1 MDTAYIDDPLELVKQ
16 KATTSAALFPA
27 AASAIDGL
35 YRTGGSSKGQGIQIV
50 TTTDS
55 KCLRSWTFPPSVR
68 FACPAKYYGKSGS
81 DSLVYVA
88 LHAGDEIGPD
98 EQGCV
103 VWRWTDKGI
112 ESVGLEEKISH
123 TLPRS
128 VFGLEPNITR
138 DGHLLAI
145 HTDGTMALFQGSVA
159 DKDAQVV
166 WYQMVAEWV
175 SGDYRL
181 VVALVRAPDSEIEA
195 AFSYYVSLVVI
206 DGAERTIAEVG
217 TTRINPKFVPTQPLA
232 CAYDAEI
239 GSLALLSASGVFSQL
254 SLSLGSSALDDA
266 ILLQARKEV
275 LLRGFVPCGKT
286 ASDEDVPMTNML
298 VNSQVSLVSLTE
310 KYVAIV
316 GTHSVMSHNAKS
328 PYAAVLTLWD
338 LQYGCLHAEQAL
350 SVNQAFLGN
359 KGDSVPRLVYQTQ
372 PLSARLTETG
382 LPSDQIS
389 VAMPSRQGTKPAS
402 RSKRSLALANSSV
415 AWDVSTF
422 ATSMFLPPVT
432 LLASLRLQ
440 NNPKYFVD
448 PEQQTRSAS
457 NVHSSNI
464 LLHEEQE
471 QGLGVLRSGWE
482 AIVDGTAKVSGSH
495 AQAIERALD
504 QITDRR
510 LTTQQKENDV
520 LLKLASVADDIDS
533 DQYTQLFMGHLGVAA
548 NGSVN
553 SQAPTWI
560 SAHLMTTVMRRCFA
574 EPLGALR
581 AARRPVFAPRVIE
594 LMLVNCGLAN
604 AHAPAP
610 GLLPHLTARVDAE
623 NTKILTQSDAWDL
636 VNIALR
642 RCPDLPEGQ
651 VIGVLQFQLD
661 HYTQYLPQLFVSSE
675 DAQMDDDLKRI
686 ENDIALVV
694 AAIVEILGDHD
705 ALRTALAELSMDHVA
720 CIVRLLVV
728 WMDSWTK
735 LGANVELAASSK
747 FVSTTTVDRL
757 RGLIDAADADEDSKL
772 SPVAQTLSQASSQK
786 PASLD
791 GAGNGSKS
799 LARELTRDWAPQLTL
814 PESLVGVP
822 ELSRVVDFVSL
833 FLDAHVRRILLTSDM
848 HVLVEQ
854 LAVATSQALAVSEQ
868 LRVLA
873 VGLLPFNII
882 WEDQQA
888 ERVAKDLELQ
898 RRELGLEE
906 IGGVYWERVQKL
918 ERYRVEVMHW

>member
-1 MDTAYIDDPLELVKQ
+1 MVD
-16 KATTSAALFPA
+16 AT
-27 AASAIDGL
+27 
-35 YRTGGSSKGQGIQIV
+35 QGMRSYL
-50 TTTDS
+50 DS
-55 KCLRSWTFPPSVR
+55 R
-68 FACPAKYYGKSGS
+68 
-81 DSLVYVA
+81 
-88 LHAGDEIGPD
+88 
-98 EQGCV
+98 Q
-103 VWRWTDKGI
+103 
-112 ESVGLEEKISH
+112 
-123 TLPRS
+123 
-128 VFGLEPNITR
+128 
-138 DGHLLAI
+138 
-145 HTDGTMALFQGSVA
+145 
-159 DKDAQVV
+159 
-166 WYQMVAEWV
+166 VAEWV

-181 VVALVRAPDSEIEA
+181 VIALVRAPDSEIEA

-266 ILLQARKEV
+266 ILLQPRKEV

-316 GTHSVMSHNAKS
+316 GTHSVMSHNAKN

-382 LPSDQIS
+382 SPSDQIS
-389 VAMPSRQGTKPAS
+389 VAVVVSHTASPHIAFDTDAESASTKPAS

-495 AQAIERALD
+495 EQAIERALE

-533 DQYTQLFMGHLGVAA
+533 DQYTQLFMDHLGVAA

-553 SQAPTWI
+553 PQAPTWI

-594 LMLVNCGLAN
+594 FMLVNCGLAN

-610 GLLPHLTARVDAE
+610 GLLPHLTARVDAD

-661 HYTQYLPQLFVSSE
+661 HYTQYLPQLFASSE

-757 RGLIDAADADEDSKL
+757 RGLVDAADADEDSKL

-791 GAGNGSKS
+791 GVPSVDAALTLFKQPATTTSKAGNGSKS

-814 PESLVGVP
+814 PESL
-822 ELSRVVDFVSL
+822 
-833 FLDAHVRRILLTSDM
+833 
-848 HVLVEQ
+848 
-854 LAVATSQALAVSEQ
+854 
-868 LRVLA
+868 
-873 VGLLPFNII
+873 
-882 WEDQQA
+882 
-888 ERVAKDLELQ
+888 
-898 RRELGLEE
+898 
-906 IGGVYWERVQKL
+906 
-918 ERYRVEVMHW
+918 